1 MSRRALTA
9 AALLAA
15 LAGAVAMASPA
26 AADWLVTRAGS
37 RIETRGPWQVKGKL
51 VVFTQL
57 DGSLAS
63 LRLSE
68 VDLAASR
75 ERRPAASAPRRAEAA
90 PRKRISV
97 TDKDV
102 HHAEPAA
109 ATADA
114 AAAPAQDGAA
124 KADGAAAGGKE
135 KAKENES
142 GIAVASWER
151 ADVAGH
157 AVVRGRVRNDGKAAA
172 TDLSLGIHLF
182 DDAGTRLATTE
193 GTLSATVLMPGQEAV
208 FSADFPEVTT
218 FASVKFEPRSTHLAV
233 EAEPKASPPG
243 R

>member
-1 MSRRALTA
+1 MSRRALAA
-9 AALLAA
+9 AALLAS
-15 LAGAVAMASPA
+15 AVAMAPPA

-75 ERRPAASAPRRAEAA
+75 EPRPAAAAPRRAEAP

-97 TDKDV
+97 TDKDM

-109 ATADA
+109 ADA
-114 AAAPAQDGAA
+114 AAAPAKDGAA
-124 KADGAAAGGKE
+124 KADGAAAAGKE

-142 GIAVASWER
+142 GVTVASWER

-172 TDLSLGIHLF
+172 TDISLRIHLF

-208 FSADFPEVTT
+208 FSADFPEVAT

-233 EAEPKASPPG
+233 EAEPKASPQ
-243 R
+243 